1 MNISRKPRTI
11 KWRKSLA
18 AALLWFVGCSLSGL
32 AIAAASGEHGS
43 IIFVM
48 FGVAIGVCG
57 GISNAS
63 LVLWF
68 RFAALPTLQRIVAV
82 WSASMALFLAFGVVL
97 SWPPTELPLIAT
109 YVAVPTLLVSVA
121 VNFLLS
127 RKNVA

>member
-1 MNISRKPRTI
+1 MSNPIP
-11 KWRKSLA
+11 WRRSLA
-18 AALLWFVGCSLSGL
+18 AALLWFVGCSLSGF

-63 LVLWF
+63 LILWF
-68 RFAALPTLQRIVAV
+68 RFAGLPMLLRIVSV
-82 WSASMALFLAFGVVL
+82 WGASMALFLALGAVL
-97 SWPPTELPLIAT
+97 SWPPTDLPVIAI
-109 YVAVPTLLVSVA
+109 YVAIPTLLGSVA
-121 VNFLLS
+121 VNLLLA